1 MNGQASN
8 TSEQTSTT
16 VGKWVIRV
24 LQVVGQLLQI
34 TRRVQLILQVI

>member
-8 TSEQTSTT
+8 TSEQTSNTG
-16 VGKWVIRV
+16 GKWAIRV